1 MLIKTDYLSM
11 KPILTLFSLTT
22 FTLLSS
28 QLCQAQTISCNPV
41 KHNAWSK
48 MLCANDFKQQRSSLD
63 EKFLT
68 AYLVT
73 DAPTK
78 LLDETQKLWQKR
90 IQQCKSKRCF
100 EQQFELRGEELNF
113 YTSMNQSL
121 TQHFIKY
128 NHGTVA
134 NPNVHIMVHQL
145 SKDRLKIEGYAYL
158 NPNNTPS
165 QQQTTL
171 LAYTT
176 PNNKNQILDN
186 DRRCSYKMTFYKAM
200 LVVQS
205 SQKECQRF
213 SGHYRRYD

>member
-11 KPILTLFSLTT
+11 KSILTLFSLSTV
-22 FTLLSS
+22 TLLSS
-28 QLCQAQTISCNPV
+28 QVCQAQAISCEPT
-41 KHNAWSK
+41 HHQAWHK
-48 MLCANDFKQQRSSLD
+48 MLCGSDLKQQRLSLN

-73 DAPTK
+73 DAPSE
-78 LLDETQKLWQKR
+78 LLDVSQQLWQQR

-128 NHGTVA
+128 NQGEIA

-158 NPNNTPS
+158 NPNNKPN

-176 PNNKNQILDN
+176 PNNKNLILDN
-186 DRRCSYKMTFYKAM
+186 DRRCSYKMTFSKAM

-205 SQKECQRF
+205 PQKECQRF